1 MKVYDISQEVFS
13 CQVYPGD
20 PGPKADALFR
30 MEDGHLYNLSGFWMC
45 AHNGTHVDA
54 PVHFLQ
60 GGKTVEQIPTE
71 HFVGPAYVFRHDGTV
86 TQEDAL
92 TMLQKANSIPRIL
105 ISGNAVV
112 SLEAAM
118 AFAEAGI
125 LLLGNESQ
133 TVGPEDAPM
142 AVHKVLLEANV
153 VLLEGIRLDGIPEG
167 EYLLSAAPL
176 NLAGLEG
183 APCRAVLIEL

>member
-1 MKVYDISQEVFS
+1 MKVYDISQEIFS

-54 PVHFLQ
+54 PAHFLQ

-71 HFVGPAYVFRHDGTV
+71 HFVGPSYVFRHEGTV
-86 TQEDAL
+86 TKEDAL
-92 TMLQKANSIPRIL
+92 SMLQTAGDIPRIL
-105 ISGNAVV
+105 IGGNAVV

-153 VLLEGIRLDGIPEG
+153 VLLEGIRLDGIPKG